1 MNPSLA
7 KYLKR
12 HLKFKAKMVRICT
25 KTNVIYSIWF
35 FEGIRK
41 FCRCWQKGSAWLC
54 ARFRGPRSTCR
65 GTVRAWQLVS
75 PKARGNVW
83 TRLESAY
90 FWTRRTLKLFSV
102 FHSDIFN
109 NNLGVI
115 YFQEPSG
122 RFLYISKYIHS
133 YETYF
138 EYPLLA
144 KHSPQHLMSSEQCGT
159 VPRELGGVCSLCSV
173 LMDVVMKPSPWKW
186 QGTRVQLTALA
197 CLWLTISTTQNAEF
211 QRKQHSENSYW
222 CSYWSASF
230 PILLCQNCHFFS
242 YCLLTTLTYHSSLH
256 LELTLCSWCLS
267 VLF

>member
-54 ARFRGPRSTCR
+54 ARFRGPLSTCR

-90 FWTRRTLKLFSV
+90 FWNRRMLKLFSV

-211 QRKQHSENSYW
+211 QRKQN
-222 CSYWSASF
+222 
-230 PILLCQNCHFFS
+230 ILKI
-242 YCLLTTLTYHSSLH
+242 LTGILIGLH
-256 LELTLCSWCLS
+256 LFPYCCVKIVIFFLTACWLP
-267 VLF
+267 